1 MTAHLRLRAGIL
13 AVAAFAVLTALPAA
27 AQEPSGQGPLRA
39 GVVALHREQVPVTI
53 PLTGQAA
60 ARSQAEIRPLV
71 DGIVTDILYQPGGQV
86 KAGDP
91 LFRID
96 PRSYQAELAS
106 ARADLESARAA
117 LPASQATA
125 QRYEQL
131 VGTGVTQADL
141 DTARAQLLQDQ
152 AAVSRAEAA
161 VDTAQITLDRATITS
176 PIDGVAGIPE
186 TSVGDLVT
194 SGQSDAL
201 TTVTALDP
209 IFVDLSAASS
219 QMLQARTRIANGDM
233 DPGDQLH
240 ISIRLENGE
249 VYDGT
254 GTVVAISSTVSTTT
268 GTLRI
273 RVEFQNP
280 DRLILPGMFVRAS
293 VTLGTAEAFLIPQLA
308 TMQEPDGTV
317 TVWVLDADGKAAQMN
332 VTPIG
337 SSDNAWIVTQGMEDG
352 SRIIVDNLEAVTE
365 GAPIEPVEVAVSPA
379 GVVEATN

>member
-1 MTAHLRLRAGIL
+1 MTAYLRTCAGIL
-13 AVAAFAVLTALPAA
+13 AVAGFAALMPPMVFAQAPAA
-27 AQEPSGQGPLRA
+27 QGPVRA

-60 ARSQAEIRPLV
+60 ARSEAEIRPLV

-117 LPASQATA
+117 LPASEATA

-152 AAVSRAEAA
+152 AAIARAEAA
-161 VDTAQITLDRATITS
+161 VDTAQIALDRATITS

-186 TSVGDLVT
+186 TSVGNLVT

-201 TTVTALDP
+201 TTVTALNP
-209 IFVDLSAASS
+209 IYVDLSAASS

-268 GTLRI
+268 GTIRI
-273 RVEFQNP
+273 RVEFDNP

-293 VTLGTAEAFLIPQLA
+293 VTLGTADAFLIPQLA
-308 TMQEPDGTV
+308 TMQEPDGSV
-317 TVWVLDADGKAAQMN
+317 SIWMLDAEGNALQKN

-337 SSDNAWIVTQGMEDG
+337 SSDNAWIVTQGVEDG
-352 SRIIVDNLEAVTE
+352 TRLLVDNLEALSE
-365 GAPIEPVEVAVSPA
+365 GAEIEPVETTISPL
-379 GVVEATN
+379 GVVEAAN